1 MEFHLNLTILWI
13 GKQTEKYQMKFFVVL
28 LILILI
34 IGIRKSR

>member
-1 MEFHLNLTILWI
+1 MEFHLTLTILWI
-13 GKQTEKYQMKFFVVL
+13 GKQTEKYQMNFFVVL